1 MFTINEIASRL
12 ASLCEQQQFLQAYEE
27 LFSDHAVSTDPINK
41 NEPIEGLPALIE
53 RERQFLALTEIHAVK
68 VGEPSFAGNYFC
80 VTLSMDFTPIGLDR
94 RKIEELCVYKIENGK
109 IISQQFFIG

>member
-27 LFSDHAVSTDPINK
+27 LYSERAVSIDPINK
-41 NEPIEGLPALIE
+41 NEPIEGLAALME
-53 RERQFLALTEIHAVK
+53 RERQFLTATEIHAISVA
-68 VGEPSFAGNYFC
+68 EPTFAGNYFC
-80 VTLSMDFTPIGLDR
+80 VTLSMDFTPAGQER